1 MANFS
6 GLSVAQQR
14 QARIQSSQVRTRL
27 MRETALKLTG
37 DVKLLALLSIMS
49 EKAQRK
55 ALKSGLGKAARTFA
69 KETKKAV
76 PVRYKEARKLIG
88 TTVGKTK
95 KEVFVAKF
103 GFGVGAASYKVAKR
117 SGNNLGGFGKGVAQP
132 KGVGMAGRNMHWFA
146 VGTEKRASNKPKRN
160 TGEMPPILKGAV
172 EQGFNAGR
180 SKAFAQ
186 IRESVVQIWAKKA
199 GGRG

>member
-1 MANFS
+1 MARFT

-103 GFGVGAASYKVAKR
+103 GFGVGAAYYKVAKR
-117 SGNNLGGFGKGVAQP
+117 SGNNSGGVAKP

-146 VGTEKRASNKPKRN
+146 VGTKQRASNKPKRN

>member
-1 MANFS
+1 MAS
-6 GLSVAQQR
+6 LGGLSVAQQR
-14 QARIQSSQVRTRL
+14 QARIQSSQARTRL

-37 DVKLLALLSIMS
+37 DVKLLALLAIMN

-88 TTVGKTK
+88 TSVGKTK
-95 KEVFVAKF
+95 KAVFVAKF
-103 GFGVGAASYKVAKR
+103 GFGVGAAYEKVAKR
-117 SGNNLGGFGKGVAQP
+117 SSNNLGGFSKGVAQP
-132 KGVGMAGRNMHWFA
+132 KGAGMAGRNMHWFA
-146 VGTEKRASNKPKRN
+146 IGTGQRSTNKPKRN
-160 TGEMPPILKGAV
+160 TGVMPPVLKGAV
-172 EQGFNAGR
+172 EHGFSAGR

-186 IRESVVQIWAKKA
+186 IRESVVQIWARQA

>member
-1 MANFS
+1 M
-6 GLSVAQQR
+6 
-14 QARIQSSQVRTRL
+14 

-103 GFGVGAASYKVAKR
+103 GLGVGAAYYKVAKR
-117 SGNNLGGFGKGVAQP
+117 SGNNLGGVSQP

-146 VGTEKRASNKPKRN
+146 VGTQQRASHKPKRN

>member
-1 MANFS
+1 MASFQ
-6 GLSVAQQR
+6 GLSTSQKR
-14 QARIQSSQVRTRL
+14 QARIESSRIRTKL
-27 MRETALKLTG
+27 MRETALKMTG
-37 DVKLLALLSIMS
+37 DVKLLALLSIMT

-69 KETKKAV
+69 KYTKRAV
-76 PVRYKEARKLIG
+76 PVRYKAARQLIG

-95 KEVFVAKF
+95 KEVFVAKY
-103 GFGVGAASYKVAKR
+103 GFGVGAAYHKIGKR
-117 SGNNLGGFGKGVAQP
+117 TGNNLTGFGKGVARP

-146 VGTEKRASNKPKRN
+146 IGIKDRK

-172 EQGFNAGR
+172 EQGFNAGK

-186 IRESVVQIWAKKA
+186 IRESVVQIWAKTKA
-199 GGRG
+199 GRG